1 MPSSNN
7 NNRTPVPRIRTLIVD
22 DEPVARD
29 ILREELELIK
39 DVEIVGEAANGRQAL
54 EQIHALEPNLVLLD
68 LQMPVMGGFEVVRQ
82 LTGGNLPLI
91 VIVTAYDKYA
101 IEAFEAGA
109 LDYLLK
115 PVSQARLLRT
125 VERARQLQH
134 SPRHVAETVVQLQ
147 EIAEEQPS
155 TKPRKVIGRA
165 GEEYFLLSA
174 DEVLAFQ
181 SEGDLVWIVT
191 AKRRYLATQTLKSI
205 QEKLQ
210 NSGFQRIHR
219 NALVN
224 VNHVRKMSSLSSQR
238 WLLTLN
244 NNQEFIVSK
253 RQASSVRQLL
263 SW

>member
-1 MPSSNN
+1 MPINK
-7 NNRTPVPRIRTLIVD
+7 TTAPRLRTLIVD
-22 DEPVARD
+22 DEPVARR
-29 ILREELELIK
+29 ILREELELIEG
-39 DVEIVGEAANGRQAL
+39 VEIAGEASNGSQAL
-54 EQIHALEPNLVLLD
+54 EQIQALEPDLVLLD
-68 LQMPVMGGFEVVRQ
+68 LQMPGMGGFELVRELQ
-82 LTGGNLPLI
+82 GGHLPVI

-115 PVSQARLLRT
+115 PVSQTRLRRT
-125 VERARQLQH
+125 VERAMQLRH
-134 SPRHVAETVVQLQ
+134 SPRQVAETVVQLQ
-147 EIAEEQPS
+147 AIAEEQPS
-155 TKPRKVIGRA
+155 ARPRKVVGRA

-205 QEKLQ
+205 QEKLEQ
-210 NSGFQRIHR
+210 CGFQRIHR

-224 VNHVRKMSSLSSQR
+224 VHHVRKMSALSSQR

-253 RQASSVRQLL
+253 RQASSMRQLL

>member
-1 MPSSNN
+1 MPA
-7 NNRTPVPRIRTLIVD
+7 PKIRTLIVD
-22 DEPVARD
+22 DEPVARN
-29 ILREELELIK
+29 ILREELELIA
-39 DVEIVGEAANGRQAL
+39 DVEIVGEAANGTQAL
-54 EQIHALEPNLVLLD
+54 EQIRTLEPNLVLLD

-82 LTGGNLPLI
+82 LRGGSLPVI

-125 VERARQLQH
+125 VERARQMGQH
-134 SPRHVAETVVQLQ
+134 PRHIAEAVAQLQ
-147 EIAEEQPS
+147 DIGEDQTAS
-155 TKPRKVIGRA
+155 RPRKVIGRA
-165 GEEYFLLSA
+165 GEEYFLLNA

-181 SEGDLVWIVT
+181 SEGDLVWIIT
-191 AKRRYLATQTLKSI
+191 AKRRYLAPQTLKSI

-210 NSGFQRIHR
+210 SSGFQRIHR

-224 VNHVRKMSSLSSQR
+224 VNHVRKMSALSSQR

-263 SW
+263 AW

>member
-1 MPSSNN
+1 MPINK
-7 NNRTPVPRIRTLIVD
+7 TAAPLLRTLIVD
-22 DEPVARD
+22 DEPVARSV
-29 ILREELELIK
+29 LREELDLI
-39 DVEIVGEAANGRQAL
+39 DGVEIVGEASNGRQAL
-54 EQIHALEPNLVLLD
+54 ELIHALEPDLVLLD
-68 LQMPVMGGFEVVRQ
+68 LQMPVMGGFELVQ
-82 LTGGNLPLI
+82 ELKGGHLPVI

-125 VERARQLQH
+125 VERAKQLHH
-134 SPRHVAETVVQLQ
+134 SPRQVAESVVQLQ
-147 EIAEEQPS
+147 NIAEEQPS
-155 TKPRKVIGRA
+155 TRPRKVIGRA

-205 QEKLQ
+205 QEKLEQ
-210 NSGFQRIHR
+210 SGFQRIHR

-224 VNHVRKMSSLSSQR
+224 VNHVRKMSALSSQR

>member
-1 MPSSNN
+1 MPIIK
-7 NNRTPVPRIRTLIVD
+7 TAAPRLRTLIVD
-22 DEPVARD
+22 DEPVARG
-29 ILREELELIK
+29 ILREELELI
-39 DVEIVGEAANGRQAL
+39 DGVEIVGEASNGKQAL
-54 EQIHALEPNLVLLD
+54 EQIHALEPDLVLLD
-68 LQMPVMGGFEVVRQ
+68 LQMPVMGGFELVRE
-82 LTGGNLPLI
+82 LKGGDLPVI

-115 PVSQARLLRT
+115 PVSQARLLRS
-125 VERARQLQH
+125 VERAKQLQH
-134 SPRHVAETVVQLQ
+134 SPRQVAETVAQLQ
-147 EIAEEQPS
+147 DIAEEQPS
-155 TKPRKVIGRA
+155 PPRPRKVIGRA

-205 QEKLQ
+205 QEKLEQ
-210 NSGFQRIHR
+210 SGFQRIHR

-224 VNHVRKMSSLSSQR
+224 VNHVRKMSALSSQR

>member
-1 MPSSNN
+1 MLIDKTA
-7 NNRTPVPRIRTLIVD
+7 TPRLRTLIVD
-22 DEPVARD
+22 DEPIARG
-29 ILREELELIK
+29 ILREELELI
-39 DVEIVGEAANGRQAL
+39 DGVEIVGEASNGRQAL
-54 EQIHALEPNLVLLD
+54 EQIHALEPDLVLLD
-68 LQMPVMGGFEVVRQ
+68 LQMPVMGGFELVRE
-82 LTGGNLPLI
+82 LKGGHLPVI

-115 PVSQARLLRT
+115 PVSQTRLLRT
-125 VERARQLQH
+125 VERARQLHH
-134 SPRHVAETVVQLQ
+134 SPRQVVETMVQLQ
-147 EIAEEQPS
+147 DIAEEQAS
-155 TKPRKVIGRA
+155 TRPRKVIGRA

-181 SEGDLVWIVT
+181 SEGDLIWIVT

-210 NSGFQRIHR
+210 HSGFQRIHR

-224 VNHVRKMSSLSSQR
+224 VNHVRKMSALSSQR

-253 RQASSVRQLL
+253 RQAGSVRQLL